1 MFYNR
6 IVGKLWI
13 TIIGL
18 VAVVLMVLS
27 LTLMQAFDRFYQT
40 QRSADLTHLAQKIS
54 NVLEVS
60 KDQPGAI
67 RIARELVDV
76 YGTRMVVLGSH
87 GEVAKTDFDT
97 ANPDFPQIQLKDL
110 QASTQIKKAFS
121 GNIGVARTFFK
132 VKTPNG
138 IWYPQEYLIVA
149 VPIHAMGDSNVL
161 VLYQTLDELRQTTN
175 QTTWLIFYAAI
186 IGIILTTFFAFF
198 LSSRITKPLRS
209 MKKAADSYARGD
221 FSTQIAIRSNDEI
234 GDLAATFNNMA
245 GRLNGL
251 IRALSREKE
260 QLSSILRSMV
270 DGVFKVNKDG
280 EIVVVNPPGEE
291 ILRSW
296 AYEHRQANAD
306 AAQADPDA
314 SDTRY
319 LPVSMQMILQQVIKD
334 EGEVMSDIKVQGR
347 IYSVVM
353 TPLYDRKENEKHV
366 RGAVAVLRD
375 MTEERTLDKL
385 RKDFLANVS
394 HELRTPLAMLQG
406 YSEAIIDD
414 IAETAEEKKEL
425 AGIIYDES
433 LRMTRLVNE
442 LLDLAK
448 MEAGHIQ
455 LRLEHNNIWQLEE
468 KAIRKFNGVARE
480 QDVELQLDWREG
492 TTREFLFDPDRMEQ
506 VLTNLI
512 DNALRHTPS
521 GGRVKL
527 ITYQSGEK
535 LIIEVADT
543 GSGIP
548 VDDLPFVFER
558 FYKADKARTRGRAGT
573 GLGLSIVKNIVESHG
588 ASIRVHSRL
597 NEGTTFHIEM
607 PLTEEGRGQ

>member
-1 MFYNR
+1 VFYNR

-27 LTLMQAFDRFYQT
+27 LTLMQAFDGFYQK

-54 NVLEVS
+54 NVLEVY

-67 RIARELVDV
+67 HIARELVDV

-87 GEVAKTDFDT
+87 GELAKTDLST
-97 ANPDFPQIQLKDL
+97 ANPDFPEIQLKDL
-110 QASTQIKKAFS
+110 QASPEIRKAFS

-138 IWYPQEYLIVA
+138 ILYPQEYLIVA
-149 VPIHAMGDSNVL
+149 VPIHSMGDSNVL

-175 QTTWLIFYAAI
+175 KTTWLIFYAAI

-221 FSTQIAIRSNDEI
+221 FSTQIEIRSHDEI

-270 DGVFKVNKDG
+270 DGVIKVNKEG
-280 EIVVVNPPGEE
+280 EIAVVNPPGEE

-296 AYEHRQANAD
+296 AYEHKQASAEARQGNSGGT
-306 AAQADPDA
+306 PK
-314 SDTRY
+314 Y
-319 LPVSMQMILQQVIKD
+319 LPASMQMILQQVIKD
-334 EGEVMSDIKVQGR
+334 EGEVMSDIMVEGR

-353 TPLYDRKENEKHV
+353 TPLYDRNQNEKSV

-375 MTEERTLDKL
+375 MTEERRLDKL

-455 LRLEHNNIWQLEE
+455 LRLEQNNIWQLEE
-468 KAIRKFNGVARE
+468 KVIRKFNGVARE
-480 QDVELQLDWREG
+480 QEVQLQLDWREG
-492 TTREFLFDPDRMEQ
+492 TIREFLFDPDRMEQ

-521 GGRVKL
+521 GGRVTL
-527 ITYQSGEK
+527 ITYQSGGK

-548 VDDLPFVFER
+548 TDDLPFVFER

-607 PLTEEGRGQ
+607 PFTEEGSGQ